1 MVYEEHDAHG
11 AKRAAGHVASHSKN
25 LKKSGKARFAGS
37 TLRKSSTR
45 FISYFKA
52 LASSWCVFV
61 VRVGMCDL
69 RKPST
74 PLKQQIEYSMV
85 RVLDLLL
92 QGEVG

>member
-25 LKKSGKARFAGS
+25 LKKSRKARFAGS

-45 FISYFKA
+45 FIFQGAGK
-52 LASSWCVFV
+52 LV

-85 RVLDLLL
+85 RVLDLLF